1 MTFSFAFCLLI
12 RTFVPPMEYA
22 LLVKG
27 YRRRQIIHRNMKV
40 LKFGGTSVGSVKSI
54 LSLKKIVETEARTQ
68 PVIVVG
74 ALGGITDKLI
84 TTSQIALRGDERW
97 REEFDAMVN
106 RHHQM
111 IDTIITDDKKRVD
124 LFNKVDQ
131 LFDQLKSIYYG
142 VYLIHDLSKKTE
154 DAIVSYGER
163 LSSNI
168 VASLIKGGKRMNS
181 RDFIRTEKKNGRHRL
196 VADLTN
202 QLVREAFADMPK
214 VAVVPGFISRDKDT
228 GETTNLGRGG
238 SDYTAAIIAA
248 ALDAEVLEIW
258 TDVDGFMTADPRV
271 IKTAYTINELSY
283 IEAMELCNF
292 GAKVIY
298 PPTIYP
304 VCVKNIPIKVKNTFN
319 PQHPGTLIKDHIE
332 NDDKPIKGISSIK
345 GTTLITVT
353 GLSMVGVIG
362 VNRRIFTTLANK
374 GISVFMVSQASSENS
389 TSIGVRDEDAD
400 AAVEVLNEEFAKEI
414 ETGAMFPMHAE
425 SGLATIAIVG
435 ENMKHTPGIAGKLF
449 GTLGRSGIS
458 VIACAQGASET
469 NISFVVEGK
478 FLRKSLNV
486 LHDSFFLS
494 EYKVLNLFI
503 CGIGTVG
510 GMLIEQIRKQ
520 YDELMQR
527 NGLKLNVVGIASSK
541 AAVFDRD
548 GIDLANYREQLKAPE
563 AQGKN
568 LRDEVIGMNIFNSV
582 FVDCTASRDVAAL
595 YQTFLEHNISV
606 IAANKIAASGNYSDY
621 LRLKQT
627 ARQRGV
633 WFRYETNVGAGLP
646 IIGTIN
652 DLRNS
657 GDEILKIEAV
667 LSGTLNFIF
676 NEIAADVPFSET
688 VRRAKEQGYSEPDP
702 RIDLSG
708 TDVVRK
714 LVILT
719 REAGYQVEQQDVEKH
734 LFVPADF
741 FDGSVEDFWKKLPAL
756 DADFEKRRQQLEAEG
771 KRWRFVATMEHGKT
785 NVALKEVDRNHPFY
799 NLEGS
804 NNIVLLTTERYKEY
818 PMQIQGYGAGAGVTA
833 AGVFANIMSIAN
845 I

>member
-1 MTFSFAFCLLI
+1 
-12 RTFVPPMEYA
+12 
-22 LLVKG
+22 
-27 YRRRQIIHRNMKV
+27 MKV

-54 LSLKKIVETEARTQ
+54 LSLKRIVEAEARTQ
-68 PVIVVG
+68 PVVVVVS
-74 ALGGITDKLI
+74 ALDGITDELI
-84 TTSQIALRGDERW
+84 ATSKIALQGDERW
-97 REEFDAMVN
+97 KDNFDAMVT

-111 IDTIITDDKKRVD
+111 IDTIITDNKKRVD
-124 LFNKVDQ
+124 LFNKVDALFEQ
-131 LFDQLKSIYYG
+131 LRSIYYG
-142 VYLIHDLSKKTE
+142 VFLIHDLSGKTL

-168 VASLIKGGKRMNS
+168 VASLVKNGVRMNA
-181 RDFIRTEKKNGRHRL
+181 RDFIRTEKKNGKHTL
-196 VADLTN
+196 DADLTVK
-202 QLVREAFADMPK
+202 LVKEAFSLVDTTTNNKA
-214 VAVVPGFISRDKDT
+214 VYVVPGFIARDRDSH
-228 GETTNLGRGG
+228 ETTNLGRGG

-248 ALDAEVLEIW
+248 SLDAEILEIW
-258 TDVDGFMTADPRV
+258 TDVDGFMTADPKV
-271 IKTAYTINELSY
+271 IKSAYTINELSY
-283 IEAMELCNF
+283 VEAMELCNF

-304 VCVKNIPIKVKNTFN
+304 VCIKNIPIKVKNTFN
-319 PQHPGTLIKDHIE
+319 PNHPGTLIKEKI
-332 NDDKPIKGISSIK
+332 DDDNKPIKGISSIK
-345 GTTLITVT
+345 GTSLITVT

-389 TSIGVRDEDAD
+389 TSIGVRDEDA
-400 AAVEVLNEEFAKEI
+400 AAAAEALNAEFAKEI
-414 ETGAMFPMHAE
+414 ETGAMFPMQVE

-435 ENMKHTPGIAGKLF
+435 ENMKQTPGIAGKLF

-469 NISFVVEGK
+469 NISFVVDGR

-510 GMLIEQIRKQ
+510 GMLLEQIRTQ
-520 YDELMQR
+520 QQFLMQSR
-527 NGLKLNVVGIASSK
+527 RLKLNVVGISD
-541 AAVFDRD
+541 VDNFVLDRD
-548 GIDLANYREQLKAPE
+548 GIDLDNYEKILRAGFAANTEHM
-563 AQGKN
+563 
-568 LRDEVIGMNIFNSV
+568 RDEIVKMNIFNSV
-582 FVDCTASRDVAAL
+582 FVDCTASRQIAQL

-606 IAANKIAASGNYSDY
+606 VAANKIAASSDY
-621 LRLKQT
+621 NSYIKLRQT
-627 ARQRGV
+627 ARDRGV

-652 DLRNS
+652 DLCNS
-657 GDEILKIEAV
+657 GDKILKIEAI

-688 VRRAKEQGYSEPDP
+688 VRRAKEERYSEPDP

-708 TDVVRK
+708 TDVIRK

-719 REAGYQVEQQDVEKH
+719 REAGYQVEQEDVEKH
-734 LFVPADF
+734 LFVPDSYF
-741 FDGSVEDFWKKLPAL
+741 EGSIDDFWKKLPEL
-756 DADFEKRRQQLEAEG
+756 DADFEERRKVLEAEN
-771 KRWRFVATMEHGKT
+771 KRWRFVATMEADENNPSSFKT
-785 NVALKEVDRNHPFY
+785 SVALKEVPYGHPFY
-799 NLEGS
+799 GLEGS

-818 PMQIQGYGAGAGVTA
+818 PMLIQGYGAGAAVTA

>member
-1 MTFSFAFCLLI
+1 
-12 RTFVPPMEYA
+12 
-22 LLVKG
+22 
-27 YRRRQIIHRNMKV
+27 MKV
-40 LKFGGTSVGSVKSI
+40 MKFGGTSVGSVKSI
-54 LSLKKIVETEARTQ
+54 LSLKNIVETEARTQ
-68 PVIVVG
+68 PVIVVVS
-74 ALGGITDKLI
+74 ALDGITDKLI
-84 TTSQIALRGDERW
+84 ATSQMAKQGDEHY
-97 REEFDAMVN
+97 REEFDAMVK

-124 LFNKVDQ
+124 LFNNVDQ

-154 DAIVSYGER
+154 DTIVSYGER

-168 VASLIKGGKRMNS
+168 VAALVKNGVRMNA
-181 RDFIRTEKKNGRHRL
+181 RDFIRTEKKMGKH
-196 VADLTN
+196 VIDADLTT
-202 QLVREAFADMPK
+202 QLVKETFKNLNDK
-214 VAVVPGFISRDKDT
+214 CIYVVPGFIARDRDSH
-228 GETTNLGRGG
+228 ETTNLGRGG
-238 SDYTAAIIAA
+238 SDYTASIIAA
-248 ALDAEVLEIW
+248 VLNADVLEIW
-258 TDVDGFMTADPRV
+258 TDVDGFMTADPKV
-271 IKTAYTINELSY
+271 IKSAYTINELSY
-283 IEAMELCNF
+283 VEAMELCNF

-304 VCVKNIPIKVKNTFN
+304 VCIKNIPIKVKNTFN
-319 PQHPGTLIKDHIE
+319 PEHPGTLIKETIE
-332 NDDKPIKGISSIK
+332 DDNKPIKGISSIK
-345 GTTLITVT
+345 GTSLITVT

-389 TSIGVRDEDAD
+389 TSIGVRDEDAE
-400 AAVEVLNEEFAKEI
+400 AAAEVLNAEFAKEI
-414 ETGAMFPMHAE
+414 ETGAMFPMQVE

-435 ENMKHTPGIAGKLF
+435 ENMKQTPGIAGKLF

-469 NISFVVEGK
+469 NISFVVDGR

-510 GMLIEQIRKQ
+510 GMLLEQIRTQ
-520 YDELMQR
+520 QQFLMQSR
-527 NGLKLNVVGIASSK
+527 RLKLNVVGISD
-541 AAVFDRD
+541 VDNFVLNRD
-548 GIDLANYREQLKAPE
+548 GIDLDNYEKILRAGFPANTEHM
-563 AQGKN
+563 
-568 LRDEVIGMNIFNSV
+568 RDEIVKMNIFNSV
-582 FVDCTASRDVAAL
+582 FVDCTASRQIAQL

-606 IAANKIAASGNYSDY
+606 VAANKIAASSDYNSY
-621 LRLKQT
+621 LRLRQT
-627 ARQRGV
+627 ARDKGV

-652 DLRNS
+652 DLCNS
-657 GDEILKIEAV
+657 GDKILKIEAI

-688 VRRAKEQGYSEPDP
+688 VRRAKEQRYSEPDP

-708 TDVVRK
+708 TDVIRK

-719 REAGYQVEQQDVEKH
+719 REAGYKVEQDDVEKH
-734 LFVPADF
+734 LFVPDSYF
-741 FDGSVEDFWKKLPAL
+741 EGSIDDFWKKLPEL
-756 DADFEKRRQQLEAEG
+756 DADFETRRQKLEAEN
-771 KRWRFVATMEHGKT
+771 KRWRFVATMEADENDPSSFKT
-785 NVALKEVDRNHPFY
+785 SVALKEVPYGHPFY
-799 NLEGS
+799 GLEGS

-818 PMQIQGYGAGAGVTA
+818 PMLIQGYGAGAAVTA

>member
-1 MTFSFAFCLLI
+1 M
-12 RTFVPPMEYA
+12 
-22 LLVKG
+22 
-27 YRRRQIIHRNMKV
+27 
-40 LKFGGTSVGSVKSI
+40 KFGGTSVGSVKSI

-68 PVIVVG
+68 PVVVVVS

-84 TTSQIALRGDERW
+84 ATSQMALKGDDKW
-97 REEFDAMVN
+97 REEFDAMVT

-154 DAIVSYGER
+154 NAIVSYGER

-168 VASLIKGGKRMNS
+168 VATLIKGGKRMNS
-181 RDFIRTEKKNGRHRL
+181 RDFIRTEQKNGKHRL

-202 QLVREAFADMPK
+202 QLVREAFKDMPE

-228 GETTNLGRGG
+228 SETTNLGRGG

-319 PQHPGTLIKDHIE
+319 PEHPGTLIKNHIE
-332 NDDKPIKGISSIK
+332 NDQKPIKGISSIK

-389 TSIGVRDEDAD
+389 TSIGVRDEDAND
-400 AAVEVLNEEFAKEI
+400 AVEVLNAEFAKEI

-469 NISFVVEGK
+469 NISFVVDGK
-478 FLRKSLNV
+478 FLRKALNV

-503 CGIGTVG
+503 CGVGTVG
-510 GMLIEQIRKQ
+510 GKLIEQIRSQ
-520 YDELMQR
+520 YETLMQR

-541 AAVFDRD
+541 AGIYDRD
-548 GIDLANYREQLKAPE
+548 GIDLENYRELLKAPE

-582 FVDCTASRDVAAL
+582 FVDCTASKDIAAL
-595 YQTFLEHNISV
+595 YQSFLEHNISV
-606 IAANKIAASGNYSDY
+606 IAANKLAASSDY
-621 LRLKQT
+621 ANYMKLKKT
-627 ARQRGV
+627 ARDRGV

-657 GDEILKIEAV
+657 GDKILKIEAV

-719 REAGYQVEQQDVEKH
+719 REAGYKVEQADVEKH
-734 LFVPADF
+734 LFVPNEYFEGTVD
-741 FDGSVEDFWKKLPAL
+741 DFWKKLPEL
-756 DADFEKRRQQLEAEG
+756 DADFEARRQKLEAEG
-771 KRWRFVATMEHGKT
+771 KRWRFVATMENGLT
-785 NVALKEVDRNHPFY
+785 NVALREVDINHPFY
-799 NLEGS
+799 RLEGS

-818 PMQIQGYGAGAGVTA
+818 PMLIQGYGAGASVTA

>member
-1 MTFSFAFCLLI
+1 
-12 RTFVPPMEYA
+12 
-22 LLVKG
+22 
-27 YRRRQIIHRNMKV
+27 MKV
-40 LKFGGTSVGSVKSI
+40 MKFGGTSVGSVKSI

-68 PVIVVG
+68 PVVVVVS
-74 ALGGITDKLI
+74 ALDGITDKLI
-84 TTSQIALRGDERW
+84 ATSRMAKQGDERY
-97 REEFDAMVN
+97 REEFDAMVT

-111 IDTIITDDKKRVD
+111 IDAIISDDKKRVD
-124 LFNKVDQ
+124 LFNNVDQ

-154 DAIVSYGER
+154 DTIVSYGER
-163 LSSNI
+163 LSSHI
-168 VASLIKGGKRMNS
+168 VAAMVKNGVRMNS
-181 RDFIRTEKKNGRHRL
+181 RDFIRTEKKQGKH
-196 VADLTN
+196 VIDADLTT
-202 QLVREAFADMPK
+202 QLVKESFKELNDK
-214 VAVVPGFISRDKDT
+214 TIYVVPGFIARDRDSH
-228 GETTNLGRGG
+228 ETTNLGRGG
-238 SDYTAAIIAA
+238 SDYTASIIAA
-248 ALDAEVLEIW
+248 VLNAEVLEIW
-258 TDVDGFMTADPRV
+258 TDVDGFMTADPKV
-271 IKTAYTINELSY
+271 IKSAYTINELSY

-304 VCVKNIPIKVKNTFN
+304 VCVKNIPIRVKNTFN
-319 PQHPGTLIKDHIE
+319 PEHPGTLIKEKI
-332 NDDKPIKGISSIK
+332 DDDNKPIKGISSIK

-389 TSIGVRDEDAD
+389 TSIGVRDEDAE
-400 AAVEVLNEEFAKEI
+400 AAAEVLNAEFAKEI
-414 ETGAMFPMHAE
+414 ETGAMFPMQVE

-435 ENMKHTPGIAGKLF
+435 ENMKQTPGIAGKLF

-469 NISFVVEGK
+469 NISFVVDGK

-494 EYKVLNLFI
+494 EYKVLNIFI

-510 GMLIEQIRKQ
+510 GMLLEQIRTQ
-520 YDELMQR
+520 QQFLMQSR
-527 NGLKLNVVGIASSK
+527 RLKLNVVGISD
-541 AAVFDRD
+541 VENFVLDRD
-548 GIDLANYREQLKAPE
+548 GIDLDNYEKILRAGFAANTEHM
-563 AQGKN
+563 
-568 LRDEVIGMNIFNSV
+568 RDEIVKMNIFNSV
-582 FVDCTASRDVAAL
+582 FVDCTASKQIASL

-606 IAANKIAASGNYSDY
+606 VAANKIAASSDY
-621 LRLKQT
+621 ASYIKLKQT
-627 ARQRGV
+627 ARDRGV

-652 DLRNS
+652 DLCNS
-657 GDEILKIEAV
+657 GDKILKIEAI

-688 VRRAKEQGYSEPDP
+688 VRRAKEQRYSEPDP

-708 TDVVRK
+708 TDVIRK

-719 REAGYQVEQQDVEKH
+719 REAGYQVEQEDVEKH
-734 LFVPADF
+734 LFVPDSYF
-741 FDGSVEDFWKKLPAL
+741 EGSIDDFWKRLPEL
-756 DADFEKRRQQLEAEG
+756 DADFEARRKVLEAEN
-771 KRWRFVATMEHGKT
+771 KRWRFVATMENGKT
-785 NVALKEVDRNHPFY
+785 NVALKEVPYGHPFY
-799 NLEGS
+799 GLEGS

-818 PMQIQGYGAGAGVTA
+818 PMLIQGYGAGAAVTA

>member
-1 MTFSFAFCLLI
+1 
-12 RTFVPPMEYA
+12 
-22 LLVKG
+22 
-27 YRRRQIIHRNMKV
+27 MKV
-40 LKFGGTSVGSVKSI
+40 MKFGGTSVGSVKSI

-68 PVIVVG
+68 PVVVVVS
-74 ALGGITDKLI
+74 ALDGITDRLI
-84 TTSQIALRGDERW
+84 ATSRMAKQGDDRY
-97 REEFDAMVN
+97 REEFDAMVT

-111 IDTIITDDKKRVD
+111 IDAIITDDKKRVD
-124 LFNKVDQ
+124 LFNNVDQ

-154 DAIVSYGER
+154 DTIVSYGER
-163 LSSNI
+163 LSSHI
-168 VASLIKGGKRMNS
+168 VAAMVKNGVRMNS
-181 RDFIRTEKKNGRHRL
+181 RDFIRTEKKQGKH
-196 VADLTN
+196 VIDAELTT
-202 QLVREAFADMPK
+202 QLVKEAFKDLNEK
-214 VAVVPGFISRDKDT
+214 TIYVVPGFIARDRDSH
-228 GETTNLGRGG
+228 ETTNLGRGG
-238 SDYTAAIIAA
+238 SDYTASIIAA
-248 ALDAEVLEIW
+248 VLNAEVLEIW
-258 TDVDGFMTADPRV
+258 TDVDGFMTADPKV
-271 IKTAYTINELSY
+271 IKSAYTINELSY

-304 VCVKNIPIKVKNTFN
+304 VCVKNIPIRVKNTFN
-319 PQHPGTLIKDHIE
+319 PEHPGTLIKEKIE
-332 NDDKPIKGISSIK
+332 DDNKPIKGISSIK
-345 GTTLITVT
+345 GTSLITVT

-389 TSIGVRDEDAD
+389 TSIGVRDEDAQ
-400 AAVEVLNEEFAKEI
+400 AAAEVLNAEFAKEI
-414 ETGAMFPMHAE
+414 ETGAMFPMQVE

-435 ENMKHTPGIAGKLF
+435 ENMKQTPGIAGKLF

-469 NISFVVEGK
+469 NISFVVDGK

-494 EYKVLNLFI
+494 EYKVLNIFI

-510 GMLIEQIRKQ
+510 GMLLEQIRTQ
-520 YDELMQR
+520 QQFLMQSR
-527 NGLKLNVVGIASSK
+527 RLKLNVVGISD
-541 AAVFDRD
+541 VENFVLDRD
-548 GIDLANYREQLKAPE
+548 GIDLDNYMQILRAGYP
-563 AQGKN
+563 ADTDHM
-568 LRDEVIGMNIFNSV
+568 RDEIVKMNIFNSV
-582 FVDCTASRDVAAL
+582 FVDCTASRQIATL

-606 IAANKIAASGNYSDY
+606 VAANKIAASSDY
-621 LRLKQT
+621 DSYIKLKQT
-627 ARQRGV
+627 ARDRGV

-652 DLRNS
+652 DLCNS
-657 GDEILKIEAV
+657 GDKILKIEAI

-688 VRRAKEQGYSEPDP
+688 VRRAKEQRYSEPDP

-708 TDVVRK
+708 TDVIRK

-719 REAGYQVEQQDVEKH
+719 REAGYKVEQDDVEKH
-734 LFVPADF
+734 LFVPNDYF
-741 FDGSVEDFWKKLPAL
+741 EGSLDDFWKRLPEL
-756 DADFEKRRQQLEAEG
+756 DADFEARRKVLEAEG
-771 KRWRFVATMEHGKT
+771 KRWRFVATMEANEDDPSDFKT
-785 NVALKEVDRNHPFY
+785 SVALKEVPSDHPFY
-799 NLEGS
+799 PLEGS

-818 PMQIQGYGAGAGVTA
+818 PMLIQGYGAGAAVTA

>member
-1 MTFSFAFCLLI
+1 
-12 RTFVPPMEYA
+12 
-22 LLVKG
+22 
-27 YRRRQIIHRNMKV
+27 MKV
-40 LKFGGTSVGSVKSI
+40 MKFGGTSVGSVKSI
-54 LSLKKIVETEARTQ
+54 LSLKNIVEAEARTQ
-68 PVIVVG
+68 PVIVVVS
-74 ALGGITDKLI
+74 ALDGITDKLI
-84 TTSQIALRGDERW
+84 ATSQMAKQGDEHY
-97 REEFDAMVN
+97 REEFDAMVK

-124 LFNKVDQ
+124 LFNNVDQ

-154 DAIVSYGER
+154 DTIVSYGER

-168 VASLIKGGKRMNS
+168 VAALIKNGVRMNS
-181 RDFIRTEKKNGRHRL
+181 RDFIRTEKKLGKHVL
-196 VADLTN
+196 ATEETK
-202 QLVREAFADMPK
+202 QLVKEAFKDMNEK
-214 VAVVPGFISRDKDT
+214 SVYVVPGFIARDLDSH
-228 GETTNLGRGG
+228 ETTNLGRGG
-238 SDYTAAIIAA
+238 SDYTASIIAA
-248 ALDAEVLEIW
+248 TLDAEVLEIW
-258 TDVDGFMTADPRV
+258 TDVDGFMTADPKV
-271 IKTAYTINELSY
+271 IKSAYTINELSY
-283 IEAMELCNF
+283 VEAMELCNF

-304 VCVKNIPIKVKNTFN
+304 VCIKNIPIKVKNTFN
-319 PQHPGTLIKDHIE
+319 PEHPGTLIKETIE
-332 NDDKPIKGISSIK
+332 DDNKPIKGISSIK
-345 GTTLITVT
+345 GTSLITVT

-389 TSIGVRDEDAD
+389 TSIGVRDEDAE
-400 AAVEVLNEEFAKEI
+400 AAAEVLNAEFAKEI
-414 ETGAMFPMHAE
+414 ETGAMFPMLVE

-435 ENMKHTPGIAGKLF
+435 ENMKQTPGIAGKLF

-469 NISFVVEGK
+469 NISFVVDGR

-510 GMLIEQIRKQ
+510 GMLLEQIRTQ
-520 YDELMQR
+520 QQFLMQSR
-527 NGLKLNVVGIASSK
+527 RLKLNVVGISD
-541 AAVFDRD
+541 VDNFVLDRD
-548 GIDLANYREQLKAPE
+548 GIDLDNYEKILRAGFPANTEHM
-563 AQGKN
+563 
-568 LRDEVIGMNIFNSV
+568 RDEIVKMNIFNSV
-582 FVDCTASRDVAAL
+582 FVDCTASRQIAQL

-606 IAANKIAASGNYSDY
+606 VAANKIAASSDY
-621 LRLKQT
+621 DNYLKLRQT
-627 ARQRGV
+627 ARDKGV

-652 DLRNS
+652 DLCNS
-657 GDEILKIEAV
+657 GDKILKIEAI

-688 VRRAKEQGYSEPDP
+688 VHRAKEQRYSEPDP

-708 TDVVRK
+708 TDVIRK

-719 REAGYQVEQQDVEKH
+719 REAGYKVEQADVEKH
-734 LFVPADF
+734 LFVPDSYF
-741 FDGSVEDFWKKLPAL
+741 EGSIDDFWKKLPEL
-756 DADFEKRRQQLEAEG
+756 DADFETRRQKLEAEN
-771 KRWRFVATMEHGKT
+771 KRWRFVATMEADENDPSSFKT
-785 NVALKEVDRNHPFY
+785 SVALKEVPYGHPFY
-799 NLEGS
+799 GLEGS

-818 PMQIQGYGAGAGVTA
+818 PMLIQGYGAGAAVTA

>member
-1 MTFSFAFCLLI
+1 
-12 RTFVPPMEYA
+12 
-22 LLVKG
+22 
-27 YRRRQIIHRNMKV
+27 MKV
-40 LKFGGTSVGSVKSI
+40 MKFGGTSVGSVKSI

-68 PVIVVG
+68 PVVVVVS
-74 ALGGITDKLI
+74 ALDGITDRLI
-84 TTSQIALRGDERW
+84 ATSRMAQQGDDRY
-97 REEFDAMVN
+97 REEFDAMVT

-111 IDTIITDDKKRVD
+111 IEAIITDDKKRID
-124 LFNKVDQ
+124 LFNNVDS

-154 DAIVSYGER
+154 DTIVSYGER
-163 LSSNI
+163 LSSHI
-168 VASLIKGGKRMNS
+168 VAAMVKNGVRMNS
-181 RDFIRTEKKNGRHRL
+181 RDFIRTEKKQGKH
-196 VADLTN
+196 VVDADLTT
-202 QLVREAFADMPK
+202 QLVKEAFGSVCCDSVATNK
-214 VAVVPGFISRDKDT
+214 VYVVPGFIARDRDSH
-228 GETTNLGRGG
+228 ETTNLGRGG
-238 SDYTAAIIAA
+238 SDYTASIIAA
-248 ALDAEVLEIW
+248 VLNADVLEIW
-258 TDVDGFMTADPRV
+258 TDVDGFMTADPKV

-283 IEAMELCNF
+283 VEAMELCNF

-319 PQHPGTLIKDHIE
+319 PEHPGTLIKDKIE
-332 NDDKPIKGISSIK
+332 DDNKPIKGISSIK
-345 GTTLITVT
+345 GTSLITVT

-389 TSIGVRDEDAD
+389 TSIGVRDEDAT
-400 AAVEVLNEEFAKEI
+400 AAAEVLNAEFAKEI
-414 ETGAMFPMHAE
+414 ETGAMFPMQVE

-435 ENMKHTPGIAGKLF
+435 ENMKQTPGIAGKLF

-469 NISFVVEGK
+469 NISFVVDGR

-510 GMLIEQIRKQ
+510 GMLLEQIRTQ
-520 YDELMQR
+520 QQFLMQSR
-527 NGLKLNVVGIASSK
+527 RLKLNVVGISD
-541 AAVFDRD
+541 VDNFVLDRD
-548 GIDLANYREQLKAPE
+548 GIDLDNYEKILRAGFPANTDHM
-563 AQGKN
+563 
-568 LRDEVIGMNIFNSV
+568 RDEIVKMNIFNSV
-582 FVDCTASRDVAAL
+582 FVDCTASKQIATL

-606 IAANKIAASGNYSDY
+606 VAANKIAASSDY
-621 LRLKQT
+621 DSYLKLRQT
-627 ARQRGV
+627 ARDRGV

-652 DLRNS
+652 DLCNS
-657 GDEILKIEAV
+657 GDKILKIEAI

-688 VRRAKEQGYSEPDP
+688 VRRAKEQRYSEPDP

-708 TDVVRK
+708 TDVIRK

-719 REAGYQVEQQDVEKH
+719 REAGYKVEQADVEKH
-734 LFVPADF
+734 LFVPDSYF
-741 FDGSVEDFWKKLPAL
+741 EGSIDDFWKRLPEL
-756 DADFEKRRQQLEAEG
+756 DADFEARRKKLEAEN
-771 KRWRFVATMEHGKT
+771 KRWRFVATMEADEQNPSSFKT
-785 NVALKEVDRNHPFY
+785 SVALKEVPYGHPFY
-799 NLEGS
+799 GLEGS
-804 NNIVLLTTERYKEY
+804 NNIVMLTTERYKEY
-818 PMQIQGYGAGAGVTA
+818 PMLIQGYGAGAAVTA

>member
-1 MTFSFAFCLLI
+1 
-12 RTFVPPMEYA
+12 
-22 LLVKG
+22 
-27 YRRRQIIHRNMKV
+27 MKV
-40 LKFGGTSVGSVKSI
+40 MKFGGTSVGSVKSI
-54 LSLKKIVETEARTQ
+54 LSLKKIVEAEARTQ
-68 PVIVVG
+68 PVIVVVS
-74 ALGGITDKLI
+74 ALDGITDKLI
-84 TTSQIALRGDERW
+84 ATSQMAKQGDEHY
-97 REEFDAMVN
+97 REEFDAMVK

-124 LFNKVDQ
+124 LFNNVDQ
-131 LFDQLKSIYYG
+131 LFDQLKSIFYG
-142 VYLIHDLSKKTE
+142 VYLIHDLSRKTE
-154 DAIVSYGER
+154 DTIVSYGER
-163 LSSNI
+163 LSSHI
-168 VASLIKGGKRMNS
+168 VAAMVKNGVRMNS
-181 RDFIRTEKKNGRHRL
+181 RDFIRTEKKQGKH
-196 VADLTN
+196 VIDADLTT
-202 QLVREAFADMPK
+202 QLVKETFK
-214 VAVVPGFISRDKDT
+214 ELNNNQIYVVPGFVARDRDT
-228 GETTNLGRGG
+228 HETTNLGRGG
-238 SDYTAAIIAA
+238 SDYTASIIAA
-248 ALDAEVLEIW
+248 VLNAEVLEIW
-258 TDVDGFMTADPRV
+258 TDVDGFMTADPKV
-271 IKTAYTINELSY
+271 IKSAYTINELSY
-283 IEAMELCNF
+283 VEAMELCNF

-319 PQHPGTLIKDHIE
+319 PEHPGTLIKAKIE
-332 NDDKPIKGISSIK
+332 DDNKPIKGISSIK
-345 GTTLITVT
+345 GTSLITVT

-389 TSIGVRDEDAD
+389 TSIGVRDEDA
-400 AAVEVLNEEFAKEI
+400 AAAAEVLNAEFAKEI
-414 ETGAMFPMHAE
+414 ETGAMFPMQVE

-435 ENMKHTPGIAGKLF
+435 ENMKQTPGIAGKLF

-469 NISFVVEGK
+469 NISFVVDGK

-510 GMLIEQIRKQ
+510 GMLLEQIRTQ
-520 YDELMQR
+520 QHFLMQSR
-527 NGLKLNVVGIASSK
+527 RLKLNVVGISD
-541 AAVFDRD
+541 VDNFVLDRD
-548 GIDLANYREQLKAPE
+548 GI
-563 AQGKN
+563 N
-568 LRDEVIGMNIFNSV
+568 LDEYEKILRAGFPADTEHMKEEIVKMNIFNSV
-582 FVDCTASRDVAAL
+582 FVDCTASRQIAQL

-606 IAANKIAASGNYSDY
+606 VAANKIAASSDY
-621 LRLKQT
+621 DSYLKLRQT
-627 ARQRGV
+627 ARDRGV

-652 DLRNS
+652 DLCNS
-657 GDEILKIEAV
+657 GDKILKIEAI

-688 VRRAKEQGYSEPDP
+688 VRRAKEQRYSEPDP

-708 TDVVRK
+708 TDVIRK

-719 REAGYQVEQQDVEKH
+719 REAGYKVEQDDVEKH
-734 LFVPADF
+734 LFVPDSYF
-741 FDGSVEDFWKKLPAL
+741 EGSIDDFWKKLPDL
-756 DADFEKRRQQLEAEG
+756 DADFEARRKVLEAEN
-771 KRWRFVATMEHGKT
+771 KRWRFVATMEADEQNPSSFKT
-785 NVALKEVDRNHPFY
+785 SVALKEVPYGHPFY
-799 NLEGS
+799 GLEGS

-818 PMQIQGYGAGAGVTA
+818 PMLIQGYGAGAAVTA

>member
-1 MTFSFAFCLLI
+1 
-12 RTFVPPMEYA
+12 
-22 LLVKG
+22 
-27 YRRRQIIHRNMKV
+27 MKV
-40 LKFGGTSVGSVKSI
+40 MKFGGTSVGSVKSI
-54 LSLKKIVETEARTQ
+54 LSLKKIVEAEARTQ
-68 PVIVVG
+68 PVIVVVS
-74 ALGGITDKLI
+74 ALDGITDKLI
-84 TTSQIALRGDERW
+84 ATSKLAQQGDERY
-97 REEFDAMVN
+97 REEFDAMVK

-111 IDTIITDDKKRVD
+111 IDTIIQDDKKRVD
-124 LFNKVDQ
+124 LFNNVDQ
-131 LFDQLKSIYYG
+131 LFDQLKSIFYG

-154 DAIVSYGER
+154 DTIVSYGER
-163 LSSNI
+163 LSSHI
-168 VASLIKGGKRMNS
+168 VAAMFKNGVRMNS
-181 RDFIRTEKKNGRHRL
+181 RDFIRTERKQGKH
-196 VADLTN
+196 VIDADLTTE
-202 QLVREAFADMPK
+202 LVKQAFSSVSCGDTATSK
-214 VAVVPGFISRDKDT
+214 VYVIPGFIARDRDSH
-228 GETTNLGRGG
+228 ETTNLGRGG
-238 SDYTAAIIAA
+238 SDYTASILAA
-248 ALDAEVLEIW
+248 VLNAEVLEIW
-258 TDVDGFMTADPRV
+258 TDVDGFMTADPKV
-271 IKTAYTINELSY
+271 IKSAYTINELSY

-319 PQHPGTLIKDHIE
+319 PEHPGTLIKQKIE
-332 NDDKPIKGISSIK
+332 DDRKPIKGISSIK
-345 GTTLITVT
+345 GTSLITVT

-389 TSIGVRDEDAD
+389 TSIGVRDEDAA
-400 AAVEVLNEEFAKEI
+400 AAVEVLNQEFAKEI
-414 ETGAMFPMHAE
+414 ETGAMFPMQVE

-435 ENMKHTPGIAGKLF
+435 ENMKQTPGIAGKLF

-469 NISFVVEGK
+469 NISFVVDGR

-494 EYKVLNLFI
+494 EYKVLNIFI

-510 GMLIEQIRKQ
+510 GMLLEQIRTQ
-520 YDELMQR
+520 QQFLMQSR
-527 NGLKLNVVGIASSK
+527 RLKLNVVGISD
-541 AAVFDRD
+541 VDNFVLDRD
-548 GIDLANYREQLKAPE
+548 GIDLDNYEKILRAGFKADTDHMREEIIK
-563 AQGKN
+563 
-568 LRDEVIGMNIFNSV
+568 MNIFNSV
-582 FVDCTASRDVAAL
+582 FVDCTASRQIATL

-606 IAANKIAASGNYSDY
+606 VAANKIAASSDY
-621 LRLKQT
+621 DSYLKLRQT
-627 ARQRGV
+627 ARDRGV

-652 DLRNS
+652 DLCNS
-657 GDEILKIEAV
+657 GDKILKIEAI

-688 VRRAKEQGYSEPDP
+688 VRRAKEQRYSEPDP

-708 TDVVRK
+708 TDVIRK

-719 REAGYQVEQQDVEKH
+719 REAGYKVEQDDVEKH
-734 LFVPADF
+734 LFVPDSYF
-741 FDGSVEDFWKKLPAL
+741 EGSIDDFWKRLPEL
-756 DADFEKRRQQLEAEG
+756 DADFEARRKVLEAEK
-771 KRWRFVATMEHGKT
+771 KRWRFVATMEADEKDPSNFKT
-785 NVALKEVDRNHPFY
+785 SVALKEVPYGHPFY
-799 NLEGS
+799 GLEGS

-818 PMQIQGYGAGAGVTA
+818 PMLIQGYGAGAAVTA

>member
-1 MTFSFAFCLLI
+1 
-12 RTFVPPMEYA
+12 
-22 LLVKG
+22 
-27 YRRRQIIHRNMKV
+27 MKV

-68 PVIVVG
+68 PVIVVVS
-74 ALGGITDKLI
+74 ALSGITDKLI
-84 TTSQIALRGDERW
+84 ATSQMALNGNERW
-97 REEFDAMVN
+97 REEFDAMVT

-111 IDTIITDDKKRVD
+111 IDTIITDDRKRVD
-124 LFNKVDQ
+124 LFNKVDA
-131 LFDQLKSIYYG
+131 LFEQLKSIYFG
-142 VYLIHDLSKKTE
+142 VYLIHDLSKKTQ
-154 DAIVSYGER
+154 DTIVSYGER
-163 LSSNI
+163 LSSHI
-168 VASLIKGGKRMNS
+168 VAALIKNGKRANS
-181 RDFIRTEKKNGRHRL
+181 RNFIRTENKNGKNVL
-196 VADLTN
+196 DSELTT
-202 QLVREAFADMPK
+202 QLVREAFAPLCSDTTAHNK
-214 VAVVPGFISRDKDT
+214 TVTVVPGFISRDRDT
-228 GETTNLGRGG
+228 KETTNLGRGG

-271 IKTAYTINELSY
+271 IKSAYTINELSY
-283 IEAMELCNF
+283 VEAMELCNF

-319 PQHPGTLIKDHIE
+319 PEHPGTLIKDHID
-332 NDDKPIKGISSIK
+332 NDCKPIKGISSIK

-362 VNRRIFTTLANK
+362 VNRRIFTTLANV

-389 TSIGVRDEDAD
+389 TSIGVRDEDAA
-400 AAVEVLNEEFAKEI
+400 AAVEVLNKEFAMEI

-425 SGLATIAIVG
+425 SELATIAIVG

-469 NISFVVEGK
+469 NISFVVDGH

-503 CGIGTVG
+503 CGVGTVG
-510 GMLIEQIRKQ
+510 GKLIEQIRLQ

-527 NGLKLNVVGIASSK
+527 SGLKLNVVGIASSK
-541 AAVFDRD
+541 A
-548 GIDLANYREQLKAPE
+548 GIFSREGLDLENYHQQLQQPE
-563 AQGKN
+563 AQGRN
-568 LRDEVIGMNIFNSV
+568 LRDEVLSMNIFNSV
-582 FVDCTASRDVAAL
+582 FVDCTASKDIALL

-606 IAANKIAASGNYSDY
+606 IAANKIAASSNYENY
-621 LRLKQT
+621 IRLKKT
-627 ARQRGV
+627 ALERGV

-657 GDEILKIEAV
+657 GDKILKIEAV

-719 REAGYQVEQQDVEKH
+719 REAGYKVEQENVVKN
-734 LFVPADF
+734 LFVPDEYF
-741 FDGSVEDFWKKLPAL
+741 EGSVDDFWRKLPDL
-756 DADFEKRRQQLEAEG
+756 DAGFEQRRKLLETEG
-771 KRWRFVATMEHGKT
+771 KRWRFVATMEHGET
-785 NVALKEVDRNHPFY
+785 NVALKEVDSNHPFY

-818 PMQIQGYGAGAGVTA
+818 PMQIQGYGAGASVTA

>member
-1 MTFSFAFCLLI
+1 
-12 RTFVPPMEYA
+12 
-22 LLVKG
+22 
-27 YRRRQIIHRNMKV
+27 MKV
-40 LKFGGTSVGSVKSI
+40 MKFGGTSVGSVKSI
-54 LSLKKIVETEARTQ
+54 LSLKKIVEAEARTQ
-68 PVIVVG
+68 PVIVVVS
-74 ALGGITDKLI
+74 ALDGITDKLI
-84 TTSQIALRGDERW
+84 ATSQMAKQGDEHY
-97 REEFDAMVN
+97 REEFDAMVK

-124 LFNKVDQ
+124 LFNNVDQ
-131 LFDQLKSIYYG
+131 LFDQLKSIFYG

-154 DAIVSYGER
+154 DTIVSYGER
-163 LSSNI
+163 LSSHI
-168 VASLIKGGKRMNS
+168 VAAMVKNGIRMNS
-181 RDFIRTEKKNGRHRL
+181 RDFIRTEKKLGKH
-196 VADLTN
+196 VIDADLTT
-202 QLVREAFADMPK
+202 QLVKEAFKDLNEK
-214 VAVVPGFISRDKDT
+214 TIYVVPGFIARDRDT
-228 GETTNLGRGG
+228 HETTNLGRGG
-238 SDYTAAIIAA
+238 SDYTASILAA
-248 ALDAEVLEIW
+248 VLNAEVLEIW
-258 TDVDGFMTADPRV
+258 TDVDGFMTADPKV
-271 IKTAYTINELSY
+271 IKSAYTINELSY
-283 IEAMELCNF
+283 VEAMELCNF

-319 PQHPGTLIKDHIE
+319 PEHPGTLIKEKIE
-332 NDDKPIKGISSIK
+332 DDNKPIKGISSIK

-389 TSIGVRDEDAD
+389 TSIGVRDEDAE
-400 AAVEVLNEEFAKEI
+400 AAAEVLNAEFAKEI
-414 ETGAMFPMHAE
+414 ETGAMYPMQVE

-435 ENMKHTPGIAGKLF
+435 ENMKQTPGIAGKLF

-469 NISFVVEGK
+469 NISFVVDGR

-510 GMLIEQIRKQ
+510 GMLLEQIRTQ
-520 YDELMQR
+520 QQFLMQSR
-527 NGLKLNVVGIASSK
+527 RLKLNVVGISD
-541 AAVFDRD
+541 VDNFVLDRD
-548 GIDLANYREQLKAPE
+548 GIDLDNYEKILRAGFPANTEHMKE
-563 AQGKN
+563 EIVK
-568 LRDEVIGMNIFNSV
+568 MNIFNSV
-582 FVDCTASRDVAAL
+582 FVDCTASRQIAML

-606 IAANKIAASGNYSDY
+606 VAANKIAASSDY
-621 LRLKQT
+621 DSYLKLKQT
-627 ARQRGV
+627 ARDRGV

-652 DLRNS
+652 DLCNS
-657 GDEILKIEAV
+657 GDKILKIEAI

-688 VRRAKEQGYSEPDP
+688 VRRAKEQRYSEPDP

-708 TDVVRK
+708 TDVIRK

-719 REAGYQVEQQDVEKH
+719 REAGYKVEQDDVEKH
-734 LFVPADF
+734 LFVPNDYF
-741 FDGSVEDFWKKLPAL
+741 EGSLDDFWKRLPEL
-756 DADFEKRRQQLEAEG
+756 DADFEARRQKLEAEN
-771 KRWRFVATMEHGKT
+771 KRWRFVATMENGKT
-785 NVALKEVDRNHPFY
+785 NVALKEVPYGHPFY
-799 NLEGS
+799 GLEGS

-818 PMQIQGYGAGAGVTA
+818 PMLIQGYGAGAAVTA

>member
-1 MTFSFAFCLLI
+1 
-12 RTFVPPMEYA
+12 
-22 LLVKG
+22 
-27 YRRRQIIHRNMKV
+27 MKV
-40 LKFGGTSVGSVKSI
+40 MKFGGTSVGSVKSI
-54 LSLKKIVETEARTQ
+54 ISLKKIVETEARKQ
-68 PVIVVG
+68 PVVVVVS

-84 TTSQIALRGDERW
+84 ATSQLALKGDERYKD
-97 REEFDAMVN
+97 ELNSIIE
-106 RHHQM
+106 RHYQM
-111 IDTIITDDKKRVD
+111 IDTIITNPQAREKVFNEVD
-124 LFNKVDQ
+124 ALLEQ
-131 LFDQLKSIYYG
+131 LRSIFYG
-142 VYLIHDLSKKTE
+142 VHLIHDLSQKTQN
-154 DAIVSYGER
+154 AIVSYGER
-163 LSSNI
+163 ISSYI
-168 VASLIKGGKRMNS
+168 VAALIKGAQRMNA
-181 RDFIRTEKKNGRHRL
+181 RDFIRTEYKNGKHL
-196 VADLTN
+196 LDAKQTY
-202 QLVREAFADMPK
+202 QLVREAFLSNPASKAPALK
-214 VAVVPGFISRDKDT
+214 NHICVVPGFISRDRDT
-228 GETTNLGRGG
+228 LETTNLGRGG
-238 SDYTAAIIAA
+238 SDYTASIIAA
-248 ALDAEVLEIW
+248 ALNAEVLEIW

-283 IEAMELCNF
+283 VEAMELCNF

-304 VCVKNIPIKVKNTFN
+304 VCIKNIPIRVKNTFN
-319 PQHPGTLIKDHIE
+319 PEHPGTLIKENIE
-332 NDDKPIKGISSIK
+332 NDEKPIKGISSIK

-353 GLSMVGVIG
+353 GLAMVGVIG
-362 VNRRIFTTLANK
+362 VNQRIFTALASN

-389 TSIGVRDEDAD
+389 TSIGVRDEDAT
-400 AAVEVLNEEFAKEI
+400 AAVNVLNEEFAKEI
-414 ETGAMFPMHAE
+414 ATGAMFPMHAE

-469 NISFVVEGK
+469 NISFVVDGQ

-503 CGIGTVG
+503 CGVGTVG
-510 GMLIEQIRKQ
+510 GKLIEQIRSQ
-520 YDELMQR
+520 YEELKRR

-541 AAVFDRD
+541 NAIFDRD
-548 GIDLANYREQLKAPE
+548 GIDLNNYKESLKLSEPSTPE
-563 AQGKN
+563 K
-568 LRDEVIGMNIFNSV
+568 LRQSVLGMNIFNPV
-582 FVDCTASRDVAAL
+582 FVDCTASKDIAAL
-595 YQTFLEHNISV
+595 YQSFLENNISV
-606 IAANKIAASGNYSDY
+606 VAANKIAASSDY
-621 LRLKQT
+621 NSYLKLKRT
-627 ARQRGV
+627 ALARGV
-633 WFRYETNVGAGLP
+633 FFRFETNVGAGLP

-657 GDEILKIEAV
+657 GDKILKIEAV

-676 NEIAADVPFSET
+676 NEIASDVPFSET

-708 TDVVRK
+708 KDVIRK

-719 REAGYQVEQQDVEKH
+719 REAGYQVEQEDVKAN
-734 LFVPADF
+734 LFVPEEYF
-741 FDGSVEDFWKKLPAL
+741 KGSVDDFWKKLPKL
-756 DADFEKRRQQLEAEG
+756 DTDFESRREILEKEG
-771 KRWRFVATMEHGKT
+771 KRWRFVATMEGGET
-785 NVALKEVDRNHPFY
+785 SVSLQEVATTHPFY

-818 PMQIQGYGAGAGVTA
+818 PMQIQGYGAGASVTA